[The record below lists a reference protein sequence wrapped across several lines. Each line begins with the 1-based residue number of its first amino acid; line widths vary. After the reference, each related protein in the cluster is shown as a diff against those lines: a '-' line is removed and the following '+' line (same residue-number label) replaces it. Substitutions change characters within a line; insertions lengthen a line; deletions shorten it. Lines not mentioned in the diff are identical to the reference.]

1 MRHIGNVHTYTLQC
15 GLRINEYVEV
25 GLLIIWLWLWLTF
38 TLLLLSVIGRVLQV
52 IFLVVMPR
60 WYKTKRIN
68 VLLCHKYNHDDPN
81 MQGFVELW
89 MKPDGALLLELL
101 EYNVSMNAACGV
113 VKAAWL
119 QYQAKRCDVTQPDD
133 NMAQAGGGMDP
144 LIPATARGDTVPLV
158 QRKP

>member
-1 MRHIGNVHTYTLQC
+1 MRQIGNVHTYTLQC
-15 GLRINEYVEV
+15 GLRVNEYVEV
-25 GLLIIWLWLWLTF
+25 TLLIIWLWLWLTF

-52 IFLVVMPR
+52 VFLVVMPR

-68 VLLCHKYNHDDPN
+68 VLLGHASNHEDPN

-101 EYNVSMNAACGV
+101 EHNVSLNAACGV

-158 QRKP
+158 ERKP

>member
-1 MRHIGNVHTYTLQC
+1 
-15 GLRINEYVEV
+15 
-25 GLLIIWLWLWLTF
+25 
-38 TLLLLSVIGRVLQV
+38 
-52 IFLVVMPR
+52 MPR

-119 QYQAKRCDVTQPDD
+119 QHQAKRCDVTQPDD
-133 NMAQAGGGMDP
+133 NMAQAGGGMYP
-144 LIPATARGDTVPLV
+144 AIPASPQGDTVPLV
-158 QRKP
+158 QRKS

>member
-1 MRHIGNVHTYTLQC
+1 
-15 GLRINEYVEV
+15 
-25 GLLIIWLWLWLTF
+25 
-38 TLLLLSVIGRVLQV
+38 
-52 IFLVVMPR
+52 
-60 WYKTKRIN
+60 
-68 VLLCHKYNHDDPN
+68 
-81 MQGFVELW
+81 
-89 MKPDGALLLELL
+89 MKPDGAMLLELL
-101 EYNVSMNAACGV
+101 EYNVSPNAACGV